1 MVLCPIGECGRVV
14 ARVLLQFPIF
24 LFVRLKS
31 SFHLKL
37 IRNAQDL
44 VLHLQ
49 HVHIIVRHMVS
60 ISSHHYQ
67 IPFIQLREVSIS
79 SWWPFVLHQTKCRL
93 LRHVSSHGL
102 LLPLLQVLVVIL
114 IEWLVCVLNQERIL
128 HCHTGWWLQGFIHSV
143 ILVTVKPKDVIQ
155 LFRWPCSFSPWW
167 WAHGCRLHRRA

>member
-102 LLPLLQVLVVIL
+102 LLPLLQDWLANKDASTILYTKWCRVSELVNKKEITKMKK
-114 IEWLVCVLNQERIL
+114 IEKCGTRLELLADLVDQME
-128 HCHTGWWLQGFIHSV
+128 
-143 ILVTVKPKDVIQ
+143 
-155 LFRWPCSFSPWW
+155 
-167 WAHGCRLHRRA
+167 